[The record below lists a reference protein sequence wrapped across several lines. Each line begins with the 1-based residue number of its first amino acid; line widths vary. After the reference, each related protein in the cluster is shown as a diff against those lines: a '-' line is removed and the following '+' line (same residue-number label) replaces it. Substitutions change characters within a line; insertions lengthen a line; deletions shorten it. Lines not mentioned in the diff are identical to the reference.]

1 MYAKIHVGGYFR
13 DNHVELLTLKIG
25 KVLRQLEGKNEFL
38 TVSKRYVG

>member
-1 MYAKIHVGGYFR
+1 MYAKIHVGRDFR